1 MIVKGHDKKVIRN
14 IKYKNMKGKNG
25 PFKMKK
31 TPAKHTGGK
40 PGMIG
45 SVASQLGGGNPTKN
59 PGMFAGALGM
69 LGGRNNEP
77 LTPGN
82 YVQNRGF
89 GLGFRGMQNMRDAIT
104 SGRITGRRNKK
115 RRGMGALNS
124 FRNRIKGIFG

>member
-1 MIVKGHDKKVIRN
+1 
-14 IKYKNMKGKNG
+14 MKSKNG

-45 SVASQLGGGNPTKN
+45 SVVSQLGGKN
-59 PGMFAGALGM
+59 SGMNVYNTNLPESVGGMFTGALGM
-69 LGGRNNEP
+69 LGGRKNKP

-89 GLGFRGMQNMRDAIT
+89 GLGFRGMQNMRDALT
-104 SGRITGRRNKK
+104 SGRAKGTRNKK
-115 RRGMGALNS
+115 RRGMGALN
-124 FRNRIKGIFG
+124 RIKGIFG

>member
-1 MIVKGHDKKVIRN
+1 
-14 IKYKNMKGKNG
+14 MKSKNG

-45 SVASQLGGGNPTKN
+45 SVASQLGGKN
-59 PGMFAGALGM
+59 PGMNVYNTNLPESTGGMFTGALGM
-69 LGGRNNEP
+69 LGGRKNKP

-89 GLGFRGMQNMRDAIT
+89 GLGFRGMQNMRDALT
-104 SGRITGRRNKK
+104 SGRVTGRRNKK
-115 RRGMGALNS
+115 RRGMGALNA
-124 FRNRIKGIFG
+124 FRNRIKGIFLSSFNS